1 MVPFEQLPI
10 YTWAERPS
18 KETPHLDYPHPRK
31 GGSALVHC
39 MSSSGARSLKSHPF
53 IGMFARDDLGSLTT
67 ARLEEAEALARVVVG
82 GGLLRQSATSP
93 YVPSAAWSASNHA
106 LRIRGFSS

>member
-1 MVPFEQLPI
+1 MLCVAGTTMARLSGCTFRSRRISAVCLRSVMVPFEQLPI
-10 YTWAERPS
+10 YTWAEQPS

-67 ARLEEAEALARVVVG
+67 ARLEEAEALAGVV
-82 GGLLRQSATSP
+82 
-93 YVPSAAWSASNHA
+93 
-106 LRIRGFSS
+106 